1 MEWQLHSAIECRLI
15 TTHGQ
20 IFFIKQCIYKCVFNW
35 MIHCGNSLCVYLL
48 GWAHTGHG
56 WTEPWQSLIA
66 PTPPWCVL
74 MLCLKQSTPGY
85 AYIIASAHQTTV
97 MPAYMFSDLRKTMCS
112 GRVCAHIETN
122 CTRPQAHCAQDH
134 LFQAV
139 PWYLTSNWINSHW
152 QS

>member
-66 PTPPWCVL
+66 PTPPLVCSHAVL
-74 MLCLKQSTPGY
+74 ETKHSWVCIHNRLCPPDHSDACLHVQWSKENDVLRQGLCSHWNKLY
-85 AYIIASAHQTTV
+85 QTTSALCPGPPLPSSPV
-97 MPAYMFSDLRKTMCS
+97 VLNLKLD
-112 GRVCAHIETN
+112 
-122 CTRPQAHCAQDH
+122 
-134 LFQAV
+134 
-139 PWYLTSNWINSHW
+139 
-152 QS
+152 